1 MRVCRRMSYMPE
13 NSPEA
18 RVVSSRI
25 LLFGEDYS
33 TVWSRFITG
42 LWSSQVSNILESR
55 PKHSSTNR
63 RCELS
68 SDGNVARTDDRL
80 HPCMLGVSRTGPCRI
95 ELFETTV
102 NHTNF
107 IKTIF
112 NHIKTMLNIDEHY
125 WTRSK
130 LHQYHVWLW
139 FEKNGMNCSAVIRT
153 YWKGM
158 LNSATVVRYN
168 TVQVQIVIWAVAT
181 KPLYHSILLAGF

>member
-1 MRVCRRMSYMPE
+1 MRVCRRISYMPE

-33 TVWSRFITG
+33 TVWWRFITG

-107 IKTIF
+107 IQTIF

-130 LHQYHVWLW
+130 TTSISCLAMVRKKRHELFRGDPDLLKRYAKFW
-139 FEKNGMNCSAVIRT
+139 T

-168 TVQVQIVIWAVAT
+168 TV
-181 KPLYHSILLAGF
+181 